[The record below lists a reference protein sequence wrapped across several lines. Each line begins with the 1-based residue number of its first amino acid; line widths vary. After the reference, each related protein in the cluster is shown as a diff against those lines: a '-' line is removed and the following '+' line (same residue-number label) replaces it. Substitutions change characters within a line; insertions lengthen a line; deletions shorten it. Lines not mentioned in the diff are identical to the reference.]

1 MILKHT
7 FYQNINSSQFLLYTL
22 LNYYSLYFYCL
33 ALEVQILDSSG
44 ILNTVRTHEPTNC
57 FFSLCKEKFRIKHF
71 SLKAMITM
79 SKPSQSCNARALVA
93 LREISSRLSTL
104 RCQE

>member
-44 ILNTVRTHEPTNC
+44 IL
-57 FFSLCKEKFRIKHF
+57 KYKI
-71 SLKAMITM
+71 
-79 SKPSQSCNARALVA
+79 
-93 LREISSRLSTL
+93 
-104 RCQE
+104 